1 MQLRFFTIPAMD
13 GEEAEEALNLFL
25 RSHKVVSVEKEFC
38 CHSNP
43 PFWSCCV
50 TVVDQI
56 LRHPSKT
63 DVSSQQVS
71 KQAKVDYR
79 EVLDDTTFAVFS
91 KLRELRKQIAVS
103 DGVPV
108 YAVFSNQ
115 ELADI
120 AKLETIDEKS
130 LKTIQGIGEGRIEK
144 YGAKFCNMYK
154 AETDNSTATNS
165 VSATSL

>member
-1 MQLRFFTIPAMD
+1 MQIRFFSVPAFG

-38 CHSNP
+38 AHSNP

-56 LRHPSKT
+56 LHPSKT
-63 DVSSQQVS
+63 DVLSQQVS

-91 KLRELRKQIAVS
+91 KLREIRKQIAVS

-115 ELADI
+115 ELAEI
-120 AKLETIDEKS
+120 AKLESIDEKN
-130 LKTIQGIGEGRIEK
+130 LKTIQGIGDGRIAK
-144 YGAKFCNMYK
+144 YGTHLCKMYQADADK
-154 AETDNSTATNS
+154 SQSFAESQDTN
-165 VSATSL
+165 L